1 MPLLPFEKPG
11 ADSLGDSCR
20 SLAPRPLIFT
30 VAILRAT
37 HGTTGASGSALKDAW
52 FVTALH
58 LPVIRMMTV
67 QVGRQPRETVGP
79 SPRASGR
86 SRGYNPREPLGDCA
100 ARGPTSRSGS
110 AHEITPPTFERIS
123 PAKARFLNCVNPG
136 EPLATGFARPNV
148 ASGPTGERSVPH
160 YKTDLPK

>member
-58 LPVIRMMTV
+58 LPVIRNDD
-67 QVGRQPRETVGP
+67 GSSGP
-79 SPRASGR
+79 TATGDRRPVTTCLRAITWLQSPRATRRLRR
-86 SRGYNPREPLGDCA
+86 SRSHIAEWLCPRDYA
-100 ARGPTSRSGS
+100 A
-110 AHEITPPTFERIS
+110 HI
-123 PAKARFLNCVNPG
+123 
-136 EPLATGFARPNV
+136 
-148 ASGPTGERSVPH
+148 
-160 YKTDLPK
+160 